1 MNKTWKRQVFRHT
14 ALYTAILM
22 FSHTGGGGAQA
33 QTQTHKYA
41 IVMNGQKLPEVKW
54 GNGYR
59 NLAQKSNERQ
69 FTHTSGF
76 GIQKNVTLSFN
87 NTDEVV
93 AQKNGTV
100 VFGAATYLPPYGK
113 VSGFDTAKLTERGK
127 AVDWIRTTHPG
138 LIGYSYENVTC
149 SNNYYNA
156 SSGCPELSYKTQ
168 FTFGNQGLKRK
179 TNGRLDIDEDKSR
192 DGSPIYKLQNYP
204 WLGVSFNL
212 SSESLVKSIKHNK
225 IISSFSE
232 DVTQS
237 NGTNSQYKDKNLVYT
252 TGDYQYKNKYSSR
265 YVGQDEHSAVAFY
278 LNAKLHLLDKKQ
290 IQNIA
295 QVSELNFGTLR
306 TLIEPTEEWKKKR
319 TNFFQGGNWTFEDK
333 GEVSVKLKL
342 PEVKAGR
349 CVNKNNPNPNAK
361 APSPALTAPAL
372 WFGPVRNGKVQMY
385 SASVSTYPDSSSSQI
400 FLQNLSRKDDTSK
413 PGRYSLKPLSMSE
426 IKSKEPNFTG
436 RQTVIRLD
444 SGVQQI
450 KLQGNEV
457 ANFNGNDG
465 KNDTFGIVSEGS
477 FMPDTSEWKKV
488 LLPWT
493 VRASNDDGQFNTF
506 NKEENNGKPKYSQKY
521 RSRDSSKHERNLGDI
536 VNSPIVAVGGYLATS
551 ANDGMVHIFKKGN
564 GVDERNYSL
573 KLSYIPG
580 TMPRQYFDNDT
591 SALKD
596 STLAKELRAFA
607 EKGYVGDRY
616 GVDGGFVLRQVEW
629 KGQNRVFMFG
639 AMGLGGR
646 GAYALD
652 LTKAENGDPTAV
664 SLFDVKNDKNKGNNS
679 AELGYT
685 VGTPQIGKT
694 HDGKYAAFLASG
706 YATKT
711 IDSTDNKTALYVYD
725 LESNNGTLI
734 RKIEVPNGKGGLSS
748 PTLVDKDLDGTIDI
762 AYAGDRSGKMYRFD
776 LSSQSPDQWTVR
788 PIFEGTKPI
797 TSAPAISQLKDK
809 RVVIFG
815 TGSDLSE
822 DDVDNTDEQYIY
834 GIFDDDTATTG
845 SVNFS
850 GSGGGLLEQ
859 HLTQEDKTLFLTDYK
874 RSDGSGS
881 KGWVVKLKDGQ
892 RVTVKPTVVLRTA
905 FVTIHKYTGN
915 DKCGAET
922 AILGINTADGGK
934 LTKKSARPIVPAA
947 NSKVAQYSGDK
958 KTSSGK
964 SIPIGCME
972 KDNGIVCPNGY
983 VYDKPVNVRYLDE
996 KKTDDFPVT
1005 ADGDAG
1011 GSGTFKEGKKPARN
1025 NRCFSGKGVRT
1036 LLMND
1041 LDSLDITGPMCGMK
1055 RISWR
1060 EVFY

>member
-1 MNKTWKRQVFRHT
+1 MNKTLKRRVFRHT
-14 ALYTAILM
+14 ALYAAILM

-33 QTQTHKYA
+33 ETHNYA
-41 IVMNGQKLPEVKW
+41 IVMNERNQLQVKQEGSYSTLREKDRKRKFIYTSQRNGAGQQ
-54 GNGYR
+54 N
-59 NLAQKSNERQ
+59 N
-69 FTHTSGF
+69 F
-76 GIQKNVTLSFN
+76 ISFD
-87 NTDEVV
+87 NTDTLVS
-93 AQKNGTV
+93 QQSGTA
-100 VFGAATYLPPYGK
+100 VFGTATYLPPYGK
-113 VSGFDTAKLTERGK
+113 VSGFDADGLQKRNN
-127 AVDWIRTTHPG
+127 AVDWIHTTQAGLAGYAYTGVICRSNQCPQLVYETKFSFDGIGLVKNAGSLDRHPDP
-138 LIGYSYENVTC
+138 SREN
-149 SNNYYNA
+149 
-156 SSGCPELSYKTQ
+156 
-168 FTFGNQGLKRK
+168 
-179 TNGRLDIDEDKSR
+179 
-192 DGSPIYKLQNYP
+192 SPIYKLKDHP

-212 SSESLVKSIKHNK
+212 GSEGTAKDGKVSNKLV
-225 IISSFSE
+225 SSFDE
-232 DVTQS
+232 NNS
-237 NGTNSQYKDKNLVYT
+237 NSNQNLVYT
-252 TGDYQYKNKYSSR
+252 TKGHHISLGDWQR
-265 YVGQDEHSAVAFY
+265 EHTAMAYY
-278 LNAKLHLLDKKQ
+278 LNAKLHLLDKKG
-290 IQNIA
+290 IKDIA
-295 QVSELNFGTLR
+295 QGKTVDLGTLR
-306 TLIEPTEEWKKKR
+306 PRVETTGRSWLDFWATWKI
-319 TNFFQGGNWTFEDK
+319 EDK
-333 GEVSVKLKL
+333 GNITVRLGL

-349 CVNKNNPNPNAK
+349 CINKPNPNPK
-361 APSPALTAPAL
+361 AQALSPALTAPAL
-372 WFGPVRNGKVQMY
+372 WFGPVQNGKVQMY

-413 PGRYSLKPLSMSE
+413 PGRYSLKPLSTSE
-426 IKSKEPNFTG
+426 IKSKEPTFTG

-444 SGVQQI
+444 GGVQQI

-457 ANFNGNDG
+457 TSFNVNNGN
-465 KNDTFGIVSEGS
+465 NTFGIVKDLGVD
-477 FMPDTSEWKKV
+477 PDASEWKKV

-493 VRASNDDGQFNTF
+493 VRASNDDNQFKTINQQL
-506 NKEENNGKPKYSQKY
+506 NQQKIQYSQRY
-521 RSRDSSKHERNLGDI
+521 RIRDNGNRDLGDI
-536 VNSPIVAVGGYLATS
+536 VNSPIVAVGEYLATS
-551 ANDGMVHIFKKGN
+551 ANDGMVHIFKQSGGDKRSYN
-564 GVDERNYSL
+564 L

-596 STLAKELRAFA
+596 STLAKELRTFA

-616 GVDGGFVLRQVEW
+616 GVDGGFVLRRITDDQD
-629 KGQNRVFMFG
+629 KQKHFFMFG

-652 LTKAENGDPTAV
+652 LTKADSNNPTAV
-664 SLFDVKNDKNKGNNS
+664 SLFDVKNGNNGKNS
-679 AELGYT
+679 NNSNNSVQLGYT

-694 HDGKYAAFLASG
+694 HNGKYAAFLASG
-706 YATKT
+706 YATKD
-711 IDSTDNKTALYVYD
+711 INNGDNKTALYVYD
-725 LESNNGTLI
+725 LESNNGTPI
-734 RKIEVPNGKGGLSS
+734 AKIEVPNGKGGLSS
-748 PTLVDKDLDGTIDI
+748 PTLVDKDLDGTVDI
-762 AYAGDRSGKMYRFD
+762 AYAGDRGGSMYRFD
-776 LSSQSPDQWTVR
+776 LSGNNPTSWSAR
-788 PIFEGTKPI
+788 AIFSGNNPI

-834 GIFDDDTATTG
+834 GIFDDDTVANN
-845 SVNFS
+845 VNVKLS
-850 GSGGGLLEQ
+850 GLGGGLLEQ
-859 HLTQEDKTLFLTDYK
+859 KLSEENKTLFLTDYK
-874 RSDGSGS
+874 RSDGSGD

-972 KDNGIVCPNGY
+972 KDGGTVCPNGY

-996 KKTDDFPVT
+996 KKTDGFSTT

-1060 EVFY
+1060 EVFF